1 MNKLTLGEDI
11 LYKNCTDQYSI
22 LLLFYIQF
30 LSNFFN
36 NKIRNMLVKW
46 QPNIYL
52 FLLTGIYNQN
62 HPNERISNSQIRSPI
77 TSSSIPTY
85 STLSSNFQKI
95 LNFKRSW
102 RERESANGNAP
113 SLSAR
118 IADWPK
124 DRIPEFRR

>member
-1 MNKLTLGEDI
+1 
-11 LYKNCTDQYSI
+11 
-22 LLLFYIQF
+22 
-30 LSNFFN
+30 
-36 NKIRNMLVKW
+36 MLVLR

-85 STLSSNFQKI
+85 STLPSNLQKI